1 MLEEGCTHTG
11 TTAGVPFPWVTK
23 KINKICINKK
33 NLPALTPDPIN
44 RGLEPIPMCVMP
56 LWALLTPRCSAV
68 VLWEEISPLLL
79 GTLCSML

>member
-1 MLEEGCTHTG
+1 MHSHRYLCRGPVSMG
-11 TTAGVPFPWVTK
+11 NK
-23 KINKICINKK
+23 KKNNKICINKK

-44 RGLEPIPMCVMP
+44 RGLEPIPMCMMP